1 MGSDAVSYESIG
13 KNIRKYRKQMKAT
26 QEELAEMVDL
36 SVSYMGAIERGQ
48 KLPQLKSFIR
58 IANALHVSSDQLLSE
73 VLNVQ
78 NEIIASDLSIELSKL
93 PAADQR
99 RILNV
104 IKTMIDDVKS

>member
-1 MGSDAVSYESIG
+1 MSYESIG